1 MIAAVI
7 LAAGRSRRMG
17 RPKMSLPWKDGTTL
31 IAHMV
36 SIFQDADAEPI
47 VVVAGENCVIVEELL
62 RGLEVNILANPE
74 TTDAEMLDSVKIG
87 LKSLDIKIVEAV
99 LIMPGDH
106 PLLLPSTVCALCAA
120 WRGRLD
126 RIIAPSFGGRRG
138 HPLLI
143 PNALWPEIL
152 ALGEGVSLRD
162 FLNRYEAD
170 IEYLVVEDPGVRFDV
185 DTPEDYENALRA

>member
-17 RPKMSLPWKDGTTL
+17 RSKASLPWKDGKTL

-36 SIFQDADAEPI
+36 SIFQDACVETI
-47 VVVAGENCVIVEELL
+47 VVVAGENYVNVEKHLH
-62 RGLEVNILANPE
+62 GLGVQILA
-74 TTDAEMLDSVKIG
+74 DAKTSDVEMLASVKLG
-87 LKSLDIKIVEAV
+87 LQSLEKKAVEAA

-106 PLLLPSTVCALCAA
+106 PLLLPSTVVALCEA
-120 WRGRLD
+120 WQGMSEKIL
-126 RIIAPSFGGRRG
+126 APSFGGRRG

-143 PNALWPEIL
+143 PNVLWPEVL
-152 ALGEGVSLRD
+152 ALAEGLSLRD
-162 FLNRYEAD
+162 FLERHEAD

-185 DTPEDYENALRA
+185 DTPEDYETALRT

>member
-1 MIAAVI
+1 MIATVI

-17 RPKMSLPWKDGTTL
+17 RPKMSLPWKDGTAL

-36 SIFQDADAEPI
+36 SIFQDAGAEPI
-47 VVVAGENCVIVEELL
+47 VVVAGENYGFVEEHL
-62 RGLEVNILANPE
+62 RGLKVNILTSPE
-74 TTDAEMLDSVKIG
+74 TTNAEMLDSVKLG
-87 LKSLDIKIVEAV
+87 LRSLERVAMEAA

-106 PLLLPSTVCALCAA
+106 PLLLPSTVRALCVA
-120 WRGRLD
+120 WRRMPD
-126 RIIAPSFGGRRG
+126 RILAPSFGGRRG

-152 ALGEGVSLRD
+152 ALGEGLSLRD
-162 FLNRYEAD
+162 FLDRHEAHLETLD
-170 IEYLVVEDPGVRFDV
+170 VEDPGVRFDV